1 MMMHLHPAP
10 KSGRSGRYAGRP
22 GFTLVELLVVV
33 AIIAL
38 IAAILFPA
46 FSRVRENARRTTCE
60 SNLKQ
65 IGMGLLQYVQ
75 DYDEHLPLLVTNDT
89 SVERTEDFNNPAS
102 PANALRDIEPYA
114 KNTQIFQC
122 PSSTVLPP
130 GSTNPNAP
138 TTFSSTNYM
147 GNGVLFTVA
156 SANLCVG
163 RSVAVIPDTS
173 QIVFLHEFMYC
184 ADAFQFRP
192 LNWKSLVFSQA
203 SAYSYWHFWDGT
215 KEEYDNVHFQGGN
228 ILFCD
233 GHVKWRGYQSLR
245 SSDFGLTPDNPWS
258 NVNDGTNITTGT
270 GVPCTAVS
278 GTCYAAAF

>member
-1 MMMHLHPAP
+1 MTMHLFPTRKFARAANGA
-10 KSGRSGRYAGRP
+10 SRE
-22 GFTLVELLVVV
+22 GFTLLELLVVV
-33 AIIAL
+33 AIISL
-38 IAAILFPA
+38 LAAILFPV

-65 IGMGLLQYVQ
+65 IGLGLIQYVQ

-102 PANALRDIEPYA
+102 PANALRDIEPYT
-114 KNTQIFQC
+114 KNSQIFQC
-122 PSSTVLPP
+122 PSATVLPP

-147 GNGVLFTVA
+147 GNGLLFTVTA
-156 SANLCVG
+156 TNLCVG

-173 QIVFLHEFMYC
+173 QIVFLHEFMNC
-184 ADAFQFRP
+184 SDAFQFRP
-192 LNWKSLVFSQA
+192 LSWKALNFGYA
-203 SAYSYWHFWDGT
+203 NAYSYWHYWDGT
-215 KEEYDNVHFQGGN
+215 REEYDNVHFQGGN

-233 GHVKWRGYQSLR
+233 GHVKWRGYESLR
-245 SSDFGLTPDNPWS
+245 SSEFGLTPDDPWS
-258 NVNDGTNITTGT
+258 NVNDGTNITAGT
-270 GVPCTAVS
+270 GVPCGAVS